1 MTPARLYYRHREK
14 EMKMIRETR
23 KERIEREHR
32 EVVARV
38 MKRYIEGAAALPHN
52 QKSETR

>member
-1 MTPARLYYRHREK
+1 MNK
-14 EMKMIRETR
+14 ETR
-23 KERIEREHR
+23 FEKMEREHR
-32 EVVARV
+32 EMVARV